1 MAHSRFTFLLRGTSL
16 ACVALAF
23 GSGTALAQ
31 SADLPETQA
40 RRGAGAAIDAA
51 GANEAA
57 QMAPLGPN
65 ETVTYAQVLQAPAD
79 VGLNY
84 RFALSEIRAG
94 RLKSA
99 SAALDRILLAKPDL
113 AEVRL
118 LYAIVLY
125 RLDSDT
131 DAVRELDAV
140 SKMTLPAEI
149 KRQVETYRAAI
160 EKRRRT
166 TRYTFN
172 LSVGFQ
178 GDTNRS
184 ATPTDNKVLFIDI
197 PLKVAK
203 SKADGA
209 LLAIGSFRVEHDP
222 GFQDRHTL
230 FAQTTSYMDEQKD
243 LRRQSFQF
251 HSLESGVNW
260 NLPRDT
266 VTTSMTL
273 EHMRMQDRPYMLAFG
288 PKARL
293 QHRID
298 AAFDVF
304 AQAQYRWQNF
314 NNISATVEGSA
325 VAPLASNRTGA
336 RFDAEV
342 GGRWTLSPSHQLELS
357 FNLTEK
363 NAEAGYEA
371 YKGEGVQLSHTWLL
385 GNGQFLLSSA
395 QAGLQIYDQR
405 DSFISAKTRRD
416 WTYLGRVTYGVPVAN
431 LLPDDTLPDG
441 LIGLVMTTS
450 LEGQRVKSSID
461 NYDYSTIRGQ
471 WLLSKRW
478 EF

>member
-1 MAHSRFTFLLRGTSL
+1 LTGA
-16 ACVALAF
+16 
-23 GSGTALAQ
+23 GSALAQ
-31 SADLPETQA
+31 DANLPETQA
-40 RRGAGAAIDAA
+40 RQGAGAAAAAA

-79 VGLNY
+79 ISLNY

-99 SAALDRILLAKPDL
+99 SATLDRILLAHPDL

-131 DAVRELDAV
+131 DAVRELDTV
-140 SKMTLPAEI
+140 SRMTLPPAI
-149 KRQVETYRAAI
+149 KTQVETYRAAI

-166 TRYTFN
+166 TRYSFN
-172 LSVGFQ
+172 LSVGLQ

-197 PLKVAK
+197 PLKVSK

-230 FAQTTSYMDEQKD
+230 FAQTTSYMDEQHD

-251 HSLESGVNW
+251 HSAETGVNW
-260 NLPRDT
+260 NLPKDA

-288 PKARL
+288 PKLRL

-298 AAFDVF
+298 AEFDVF
-304 AQAQYRWQNF
+304 GQVQYRWQNF
-314 NNISATVEGSA
+314 NNISATVDGSA
-325 VAPLASNRTGA
+325 VAPLASNRSGA

-342 GGRWTLSPSHQLELS
+342 GGRWTINPANQLELS
-357 FNLTEK
+357 FNLTDK
-363 NAEAGYEA
+363 NAEVGYEA

-385 GNGQFLLSSA
+385 GNGQFLLSNA

-431 LLPDDTLPDG
+431 LLPEDTVPQG
-441 LIGLVMTTS
+441 LAGLVMTTS
-450 LEGQRVKSSID
+450 VEAQRVKSSIA

>member
-1 MAHSRFTFLLRGTSL
+1 MASSCPSFLLRTSAAWLLLLTGTG
-16 ACVALAF
+16 A
-23 GSGTALAQ
+23 ALAQ
-31 SADLPETQA
+31 DANLPETQA
-40 RRGAGAAIDAA
+40 RQGAGAAAAAA

-99 SAALDRILLAKPDL
+99 SAALDRILLANPDL

-140 SKMTLPAEI
+140 SKMALPPAI
-149 KRQVETYRAAI
+149 KTQVETYRAAI

-172 LSVGFQ
+172 LSVGLQ

-197 PLKVAK
+197 PLKVDK

-230 FAQTTSYMDEQKD
+230 FAQATSYMDEQHD

-251 HSLESGVNW
+251 HSAETGVNW
-260 NLPRDT
+260 NLPKDL
-266 VTTSMTL
+266 VTTSVTM

-288 PKARL
+288 PKLRL

-298 AAFDVF
+298 AEFDLFGQV
-304 AQAQYRWQNF
+304 QYRWQNF
-314 NNISATVEGSA
+314 NNISATVDGSA
-325 VAPLASNRTGA
+325 VAPQASNRTGA

-342 GGRWTLSPSHQLELS
+342 GGRWTLSPAHQVELS
-357 FNLTEK
+357 LNLTDK
-363 NAEAGYEA
+363 NAEVGYEA

-395 QAGLQIYDQR
+395 QAGLQIYDRR

-431 LLPDDTLPDG
+431 LLPEDTVPEG
-441 LIGLVMTTS
+441 LAGLVMTTS
-450 LEGQRVKSSID
+450 LEGQRVNSSIA

>member
-1 MAHSRFTFLLRGTSL
+1 MASSCPSFLLRTSAAWLLLLTGTG
-16 ACVALAF
+16 A
-23 GSGTALAQ
+23 ALAQ
-31 SADLPETQA
+31 DANLPETQA
-40 RRGAGAAIDAA
+40 RQGAGAAAAAA

-99 SAALDRILLAKPDL
+99 SAALDRILLANPDL

-140 SKMTLPAEI
+140 SKMALPPAI
-149 KRQVETYRAAI
+149 KTQVETYRAAI

-172 LSVGFQ
+172 LSVGLQ

-197 PLKVAK
+197 PLKVDK

-230 FAQTTSYMDEQKD
+230 FAQATSYMDEQHD

-251 HSLESGVNW
+251 HSAETGVNW
-260 NLPRDT
+260 NLPKDM
-266 VTTSMTL
+266 VTTSVTM

-288 PKARL
+288 PKLRL

-298 AAFDVF
+298 AEFDVF
-304 AQAQYRWQNF
+304 GQVQYRWQNF
-314 NNISATVEGSA
+314 NNISATVDGSA
-325 VAPLASNRTGA
+325 VAPSASGRTGA

-342 GGRWTLSPSHQLELS
+342 GGRWTLSPAHQVELS
-357 FNLTEK
+357 LNLTDK
-363 NAEAGYEA
+363 NAEVGYEA

-395 QAGLQIYDQR
+395 QAGLQIYDRR

-431 LLPDDTLPDG
+431 LLPEDTVPEG
-441 LIGLVMTTS
+441 LAGLVMTTS
-450 LEGQRVKSSID
+450 LEGQRVNSSIA